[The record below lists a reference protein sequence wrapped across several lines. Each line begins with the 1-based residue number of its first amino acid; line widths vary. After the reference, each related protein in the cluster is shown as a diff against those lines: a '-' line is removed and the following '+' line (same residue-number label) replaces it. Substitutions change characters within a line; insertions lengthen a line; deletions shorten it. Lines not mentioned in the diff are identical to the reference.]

1 MKFSLIAALVVVL
14 ALAQGSLSAEVPD
27 LESIGQYFEDMKNKL
42 TQELTDNIRVQEM
55 ANQAQTFLEDKRTQL
70 EPVATQFQDQ
80 MRTVAATVEEQF
92 KPLAENMQAQVQPL
106 VDDFQKQ
113 MQDIL
118 QKLMDRAKAI
128 GN

>member
-14 ALAQGSLSAEVPD
+14 ALAQGSLSAEVSD
-27 LESIGQYFEDMKNKL
+27 LEKIGQYFEDMKSKL
-42 TQELTDNIRVQEM
+42 TQELTDNIRVQEL

-80 MRTVAATVEEQF
+80 MRTVAASVEEQL
-92 KPLAENMQAQVQPL
+92 KPLAATVQAQVQPL

-118 QKLMDRAKAI
+118 QKLMDQAKAI